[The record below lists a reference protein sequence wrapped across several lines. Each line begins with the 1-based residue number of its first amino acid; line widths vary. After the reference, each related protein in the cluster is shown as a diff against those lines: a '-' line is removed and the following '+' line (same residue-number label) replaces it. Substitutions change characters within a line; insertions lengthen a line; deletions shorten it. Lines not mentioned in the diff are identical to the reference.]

1 MVNRAQFTLIVNG
14 RSYTN
19 DRPPIHD
26 CSTDVGVAREKYR
39 FFTECVQPKEE
50 ERIMRSNLNCCNSR
64 YQQVKNIQNLG
75 VELMREM
82 WRLSP
87 S

>member
-19 DRPPIHD
+19 DRPPIYD
-26 CSTDVGVAREKYR
+26 CSTDGGVAREKYR

-50 ERIMRSNLNCCNSR
+50 ERIMRSKPNCCNSR
-64 YQQVKNIQNLG
+64 YQQIKNIQNLG
-75 VELMREM
+75 AELMREIL
-82 WRLSP
+82 RISP